1 MTVYQ
6 VAGTTLT
13 LDGDG
18 GTGNIDLAD
27 TINPVTGGIG
37 LSTVK
42 FLNAATGNATL
53 TWTPHDV
60 TYQFDDPAYTTTSAE
75 GVDAVFNVLS
85 TYFGYEVELV
95 DGGKDFAPT
104 DVIGVLGTDLGGT
117 TTAND
122 LLITVLTVKSET
134 INGVLVEGIID
145 TYSIA
150 GTELWPQ
157 STISSVIVLPGTET
171 FIQVTVKP
179 ANGSYFTCDTN
190 DTGSVYATPIA
201 RVGA

>member
-42 FLNAATGNATL
+42 FLNAATDNATL

-60 TYQFDDPAYTTTSAE
+60 TYPFADPAYTTDSVA
-75 GVDAVFNVLS
+75 GADAVFNVTS

-95 DGGKDFAPT
+95 DGGEDFVVGDEIT
-104 DVIGVLGTDLGGT
+104 IVGTDLGGT

-122 LLITVLTVKSET
+122 LVITVASIATVGALE
-134 INGVLVEGIID
+134 GVITGI
-145 TYSIA
+145 TFA

-157 STISSVIVLPGTET
+157 STVSSVIVLPGTET
-171 FIQVTVKP
+171 FIQVTAKP
-179 ANGSYFTCDTN
+179 ANGSYFTCDTD
-190 DTGSVYATPIA
+190 DTGSVYATPVAI
-201 RVGA
+201 VGA

>member
-42 FLNAATGNATL
+42 FLNAATDNATL

-60 TYQFDDPAYTTTSAE
+60 TYQFDDPAYTTDSAE
-75 GVDAVFNVLS
+75 GADAVFNVLS
-85 TYFGYEVELV
+85 TYFGYEVEVVNGGV
-95 DGGKDFAPT
+95 DFVVGDEIT
-104 DVIGVLGTDLGGT
+104 IVGTDLGGT

-122 LLITVLTVKSET
+122 LVITVASVGTVGELE
-134 INGVLVEGIID
+134 GVITGI
-145 TYSIA
+145 TFA

-157 STISSVIVLPGTET
+157 STVSSVIVLPGTET
-171 FIQVTVKP
+171 FIQITVVP
-179 ANGSYFTCDTN
+179 ADGSYFTCDTN
-190 DTGSVYATPIA
+190 DTGSVYATPVAI
-201 RVGA
+201 VGA